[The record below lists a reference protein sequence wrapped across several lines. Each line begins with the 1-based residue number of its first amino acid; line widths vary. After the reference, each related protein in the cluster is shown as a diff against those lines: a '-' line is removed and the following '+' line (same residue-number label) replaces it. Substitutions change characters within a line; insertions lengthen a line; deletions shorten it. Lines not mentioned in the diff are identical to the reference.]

1 MAVSIETII
10 RLIGECNGNLAAVGR
25 AINRTRSSVWERIQT
40 SPEAKRAL
48 ADAREA
54 VGDSIENALIKEALD
69 GNVTAQI
76 FYLKCQR
83 QWRERTD
90 IHVTGVRFDYESLTD
105 EELEALASAE
115 SVG

>member
-10 RLIGECNGNLAAVGR
+10 QLIGECQGNIAAVAR
-25 AINRTRSSVWERIQT
+25 AINRDRSAVWQRIQK
-40 SPEAKRAL
+40 SPEAKQAL

-90 IHVTGVRFDYESLTD
+90 VHITGVKFDYESLTD

-115 SVG
+115 SIG